1 MTRGILIA
9 GNEGAV
15 TEALAR
21 EATKRVEP
29 VVTAFLSS
37 QDEEEKEQNLSADAS
52 SANTRENRVGKIVP
66 IPWKGASSVSAQA
79 VVLSARNI
87 LGEIDEALLVCTPW
101 GIRRGLKE
109 LRVADIDHHIDAYL
123 KSWFYLG
130 RELTRYFSARERG
143 VLALVLADGS
153 SSGDG
158 GEDIDMF
165 RPLVTEAFRIM
176 ADKLL
181 VLSASEPFRVLA
193 FQNNEAGNEEAFASY
208 VMKTIDENNRRD
220 AGRWHRYGKS
230 FFFGR

>member
-9 GNEGAV
+9 GSEGAV
-15 TEALAR
+15 AEALAR
-21 EATKRVEP
+21 EAAKRVEP

-37 QDEEEKEQNLSADAS
+37 QDEEEKDRDLSVGER
-52 SANTRENRVGKIVP
+52 SATGANKVDKIVSV
-66 IPWKGASSVSAQA
+66 PWKGASSVSAQA
-79 VVLSARNI
+79 VLLSARNI
-87 LGEIDEALLVCTPW
+87 LGEIDEALVVCAPW

-109 LRVADIDHHIDAYL
+109 VRVADIDHHIDGYL

-143 VLALVLADGS
+143 TLALVLADGTS
-153 SSGDG
+153 SEEG
-158 GEDIDMF
+158 GNDIDMF
-165 RPLVTEAFRIM
+165 KPLVAEAFRIM

-181 VLSASEPFRVLA
+181 ASSASEPFRVLA

-220 AGRWHRYGKS
+220 AGRWHRYGKG

>member
-9 GNEGAV
+9 GSEGAV
-15 TEALAR
+15 AEALAR
-21 EATKRVEP
+21 EAAKRVEP

-37 QDEEEKEQNLSADAS
+37 QDEEEKDRDLSARES
-52 SANTRENRVGKIVP
+52 SANNVENKGNKIVS

-79 VVLSARNI
+79 VLLSARNI
-87 LGEIDEALLVCTPW
+87 LGEIDEALVVCTPW

-109 LRVADIDHHIDAYL
+109 VRVAEIDHHIDGYL

-143 VLALVLADGS
+143 TLALVLADGTS
-153 SSGDG
+153 SEEG
-158 GEDIDMF
+158 GNDIDMF
-165 RPLVTEAFRIM
+165 KPLVAEAFRIM

-181 VLSASEPFRVLA
+181 ASSASEPFRVLA
-193 FQNNEAGNEEAFASY
+193 FQNNEAGNEEAFAAY
-208 VMKTIDENNRRD
+208 VMKVIDENNRRD
-220 AGRWHRYGKS
+220 AGRWHRYGKG